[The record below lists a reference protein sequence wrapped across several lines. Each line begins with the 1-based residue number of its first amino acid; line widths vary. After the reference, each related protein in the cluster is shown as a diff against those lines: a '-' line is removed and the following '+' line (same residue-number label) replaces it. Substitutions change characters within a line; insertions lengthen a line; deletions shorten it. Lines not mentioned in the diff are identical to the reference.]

1 MLLSQRIAA
10 LQRVELQLR
19 RILKEEAIQRSPSL
33 FHPGVDVRKN
43 GEAQRRA
50 AVKDKLLFRH
60 VPVAVS
66 LLERSFLSLTSGKKT
81 AAQKRLKEHETQPPR
96 ERSTKLVPPP
106 SQSHSGVGP
115 ASPENS
121 KTDLQQGTIL
131 TASTALKS
139 QGHFMRQPEY
149 ALRLLSSL
157 HFMEQERR
165 KLYRHHMSRLESRL
179 QNTEQALHTVR
190 KRREDTVALNA
201 ARDAVTEAKADVT
214 LLQGSLLSRPY
225 ISARL
230 WRLLLREEI
239 WVTAV
244 RDFRKQ
250 NGGNGLGTASSVI
263 VMLLSLT
270 RLGFGALQDSLKG
283 HALNTRAPRFVASL
297 PSRRMRRRKLA
308 RLGLKGENGLTV
320 PASVL
325 VPVNSN
331 GDSRDPA
338 MLMMM
343 EMMTTSETAKE
354 ETPPPSSA
362 SKATVE
368 VSISETNSTGD
379 LMKRIPP
386 LRWLPPSS
394 CEVTSLVLETLAMC
408 SHVLPLLD
416 VTSII
421 TCCGEAQELF
431 DLLLVLQASAS
442 SLLVLYAN
450 EGNGE
455 ATVHQ
460 TLRRLEDA
468 MMKCG
473 ENAKGA
479 LVTQMNEMS
488 SVLPPVKAARLLFG
502 LESMKLIQTEEHVSQ
517 KLLMQLV
524 KCMFPQLS
532 TGTQRALLEK
542 SRQNSLFAFATRSQR
557 AKLRREHGKQGTESA
572 FLNSVRARARL
583 QQRQMQAAL
592 RMKHL
597 EEVNS
602 QSVGQLAEELS
613 PHSLLILFDV
623 LVRAARD
630 APRRGME
637 VRSCFITAALFVV
650 EAVCVARART
660 PSSNSGATLQP
671 DDLPSLLFTLSV
683 LWPLV
688 TERYQMF
695 RNALNDR
702 HYNPNLGYIPRR
714 YRGQQ
719 GSGVGDS
726 MAKSELMIVTYVTD
740 MVFSAVNAAIAERV
754 QRAESVTEPN
764 SEREL
769 CHTLSLKDIM
779 RIVDALFEWGKTS
792 LTNKNSISLETTA
805 RLIKRLLVTD
815 LQLWDEL
822 RQLNETRRE
831 QFICRLSDVLL
842 RLNMMDTTVT
852 KVLFSVC

>member
-19 RILKEEAIQRSPSL
+19 RILKEEASRRPPSL
-33 FHPGVDVRKN
+33 FHPGVDVREH

-66 LLERSFLSLTSGKKT
+66 LLERSFLSLTRGKRAT
-81 AAQKRLKEHETQPPR
+81 GQKKVKDHETQPSR
-96 ERSTKLVPPP
+96 ERSMKLVPPP
-106 SQSHSGVGP
+106 SQSHGGVGP
-115 ASPENS
+115 AFTENVNTEPQHGIIL
-121 KTDLQQGTIL
+121 KT
-131 TASTALKS
+131 STALKS
-139 QGHFMRQPEY
+139 QEHFMRQPEY
-149 ALRLLSSL
+149 ALRVLSSL

-165 KLYRHHMSRLESRL
+165 KLYHHHMSRLESRL
-179 QNTEQALHTVR
+179 RYTEQALHTMQ
-190 KRREDTVALNA
+190 KRREDAVALKA

-239 WVTAV
+239 WVGAV

-250 NGGNGLGTASSVI
+250 NGSNGVGTASSVI
-263 VMLLSLT
+263 VMLLCLT
-270 RLGFGALQDSLKG
+270 RIGFGALQDSVKG

-308 RLGLKGENGLTV
+308 RLGLKDEKGSTA
-320 PASVL
+320 PASVP

-331 GDSRDPA
+331 GDNNDPA
-338 MLMMM
+338 MMVMM
-343 EMMTTSETAKE
+343 EMMTTTSGTANE
-354 ETPPPSSA
+354 EPPPSSA
-362 SKATVE
+362 SKSTVE

-379 LMKRIPP
+379 SMKRVPP

-416 VTSII
+416 ITAII

-431 DLLLVLQASAS
+431 DLLLVLQAAAS

-455 ATVHQ
+455 ATMHQ

-479 LVTQMNEMS
+479 LVTQMNEIS
-488 SVLPPVKAARLLFG
+488 LVFPPVKAARLLFG

-557 AKLRREHGKQGTESA
+557 AKLYRECGKQGTESA
-572 FLNSVRARARL
+572 LLNSVRARARL

-602 QSVGQLAEELS
+602 QSVGQLADELL
-613 PHSLLILFDV
+613 PYSLLVLFDV

-637 VRSCFITAALFVV
+637 VQSCFITAALFVV
-650 EAVCVARART
+650 EAFWVARART
-660 PSSNSGATLQP
+660 PSSSSGATLQL
-671 DDLPSLLFTLSV
+671 DDLPSLLFTLGV

-688 TERYQMF
+688 TERYQMI
-695 RNALNDR
+695 RNAPNDQ
-702 HYNPNLGYIPRR
+702 HYNQNHGFIPRR
-714 YRGQQ
+714 YRGQK

-726 MAKSELMIVTYVTD
+726 VAKSELMIVTYITD
-740 MVFSAVNAAIAERV
+740 MVFSAVNAATAERV
-754 QRAESVTEPN
+754 QRAESVAGPN
-764 SEREL
+764 REGEH
-769 CHTLSLKDIM
+769 CHTLSLKYIM
-779 RIVDALFEWGKTS
+779 RIVDALFEWGNTS
-792 LTNKNSISLETTA
+792 LTNKNSMSLETTA
-805 RLIKRLLVTD
+805 RLVKRLLVAD
-815 LQLWDEL
+815 LQLWEEL

-831 QFICRLSDVLL
+831 QFICRLSDVLR

-852 KVLFSVC
+852 QVLSSVS

>member
-19 RILKEEAIQRSPSL
+19 RILKEEAIQRPPSL
-33 FHPGVDVRKN
+33 FHPGVDIRQN

-66 LLERSFLSLTSGKKT
+66 LLERSFLSLTSCKKT
-81 AAQKRLKEHETQPPR
+81 AAQKRVKDHETQPPR
-96 ERSTKLVPPP
+96 EMSMKLVPPP

-115 ASPENS
+115 AFPENF

-139 QGHFMRQPEY
+139 QEHFMRQPEY

-165 KLYRHHMSRLESRL
+165 KLYRHHMSRLESRV

-244 RDFRKQ
+244 RDFPKQ
-250 NGGNGLGTASSVI
+250 KGGNGVGTASSVI

-270 RLGFGALQDSLKG
+270 RLGFGALKDSLKG

-308 RLGLKGENGLTV
+308 RLGLKGEKGLTV

-331 GDSRDPA
+331 GDSKDPA
-338 MLMMM
+338 VLMMM

-354 ETPPPSSA
+354 EPPPSSA

-368 VSISETNSTGD
+368 LSMSETNSTGD
-379 LMKRIPP
+379 SMKRIPP

-416 VTSII
+416 VNAII
-421 TCCGEAQELF
+421 TCYGEAQELF

-450 EGNGE
+450 EGKGE
-455 ATVHQ
+455 ATMHQ

-488 SVLPPVKAARLLFG
+488 LLLPPVKAARLLFG

-557 AKLRREHGKQGTESA
+557 AKLHREHGKQDTESA
-572 FLNSVRARARL
+572 LLNSVRARARL

-637 VRSCFITAALFVV
+637 VQSCFITAALFVV

-660 PSSNSGATLQP
+660 PFSNSGATLQP

-695 RNALNDR
+695 RNAPNDR
-702 HYNPNLGYIPRR
+702 HYNPNHGYIPRR

-719 GSGVGDS
+719 GSGVSDS
-726 MAKSELMIVTYVTD
+726 VAKSELMIVTYVRD
-740 MVFSAVNAAIAERV
+740 MVFSAVNAAMAERV

-764 SEREL
+764 NEREL

-792 LTNKNSISLETTA
+792 LTNKNSMSLETTA
-805 RLIKRLLVTD
+805 RLMKRLLVAD

-822 RQLNETRRE
+822 RQLNEKRRE

-852 KVLFSVC
+852 QVLFSVC